1 MFRFTYGPL
10 FEQFIYMTTWGS
22 YFCFFS
28 LLLNFIATEDQK
40 KHPGTVFGWEFW
52 RWRNAV
58 WLFEMTVSFDVMITI
73 MYWGFEYKYSPDR
86 DLNFFYNT
94 FIHIFPL
101 VFNLFDLFAANWW
114 FRLQH
119 LITPFIVG
127 ITYGIFNFIYVDI
140 TGKPVYDILTWDP
153 VWKSLLLIVGIAV
166 LVSSTFYLFLKY
178 TIIFNGNEEPK
189 SISAALNSNQEVRN
203 ISLKVAYE

>member
-1 MFRFTYGPL
+1 MNSFEAFFWGKNQGYSYRRFTSVKINLEILQTIRAVFMLILGTFLVLRFTYGPPL
-10 FEQFIYMTTWGS
+10 EQFIYMTTWGS

-40 KHPGTVFGWEFW
+40 KHSGTVFGWEFW

-73 MYWGFEYKYSPDR
+73 MYWGFEYKYTPDR
-86 DLNFFYNT
+86 DFNFYYNI

-127 ITYGIFNFIYVDI
+127 ITYGILY
-140 TGKPVYDILTWDP
+140 
-153 VWKSLLLIVGIAV
+153 
-166 LVSSTFYLFLKY
+166 
-178 TIIFNGNEEPK
+178 
-189 SISAALNSNQEVRN
+189 
-203 ISLKVAYE
+203 